1 VTATPPSWLR
11 GGYELRV
18 WSSGYAAA
26 VMHGGW
32 DAVFTLSLGVMAC
45 CAGRYCR
52 SVIAQ
57 RAAARDHPAADG
69 AEIAELRTLV
79 RAMMADWYLLP
90 AQRARLGEVRADGL
104 DADIAKLCGIPD

>member
-1 VTATPPSWLR
+1 MTPTPPSWLR
-11 GGYELRV
+11 GGYELRA
-18 WSSGYAAA
+18 WSNGYAAA

-32 DAVFTLSLGVMAC
+32 DPVFASSLGAMAC

-57 RAAARDHPAADG
+57 RAARDHPVADG
-69 AEIAELRTLV
+69 TEIAELRTLV
-79 RAMMADWYLLP
+79 RAMMADWYLLA